1 MKIIGILGDIGSGKT
16 FISRKFDCPV
26 FNADNEVSKI
36 YETNY
41 SCFKKL
47 NKEFQENIKKF
58 PVVKNELIKI
68 LKKDVRNLKKII
80 KIVHPIVR
88 VKMNKFLKKNS
99 KRRLVVLDIPLLIEN
114 KLNKK
119 KHILLYIEANMKKIQ
134 YRLKKRKN
142 FDKKIYKELK
152 KIQISAKKKK
162 KLSNYVINNDFK
174 INKVMKDVKFIKN
187 KILKK

>member
-47 NKEFQENIKKF
+47 NKEFPENIKKF

-68 LKKDVRNLKKII
+68 LS
-80 KIVHPIVR
+80 
-88 VKMNKFLKKNS
+88 F
-99 KRRLVVLDIPLLIEN
+99 
-114 KLNKK
+114 
-119 KHILLYIEANMKKIQ
+119 
-134 YRLKKRKN
+134 
-142 FDKKIYKELK
+142 F
-152 KIQISAKKKK
+152 
-162 KLSNYVINNDFK
+162 
-174 INKVMKDVKFIKN
+174 
-187 KILKK
+187 

>member
-47 NKEFQENIKKF
+47 NKKFPENIKKF